1 MSSMI
6 DIFYMGGHG
15 VYLLG
20 SYGVTL
26 ALIVAEIVYLRARAR
41 RLEASQR
48 RS

>member
-6 DIFYMGGHG
+6 DIFYIGGHG

-26 ALIVAEIVYLRARAR
+26 ALIVAEIVFLRARAR
-41 RLEASQR
+41 KLE
-48 RS
+48 RSKRSA